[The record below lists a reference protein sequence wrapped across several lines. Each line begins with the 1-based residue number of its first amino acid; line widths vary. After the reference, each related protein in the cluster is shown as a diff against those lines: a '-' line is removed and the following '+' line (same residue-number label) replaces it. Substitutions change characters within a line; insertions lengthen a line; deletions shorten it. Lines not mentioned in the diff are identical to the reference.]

1 MPSTNSTVVSALVCG
16 IFTLGEILLG
26 SGAALA
32 DDFRVDNE
40 VFIGKQSEPASRSTT
55 IFHNGVVYDFM
66 AEPNEVIVLD
76 KAAERFVLLDMAR
89 RIRSD
94 LSIEDVTAFTAQLR
108 RSAENH
114 RDPFISF
121 LANPKFEEKFD
132 ETSSELTLS
141 SEWMIYR
148 IVLQSVDSPQLA
160 RQYREF
166 CDWYARLNTM
176 LHQGAKPPTAR
187 LLVNEAISRHAATAR
202 EVRLTITPKKTFPPR
217 RTILRSRHQVI
228 RQVAEADLDRVTQTR
243 QFMSIFKPVSFEQYR
258 TAEHL

>member
-1 MPSTNSTVVSALVCG
+1 MRSTNSTLVSALALG
-16 IFTLGEILLG
+16 IFTLGGILL
-26 SGAALA
+26 SGGAVLGE
-32 DDFRVDNE
+32 DFRVDNE
-40 VFIGKQSEPASRSTT
+40 VFVGKRTDPASRSTT

-66 AEPNEVIVLD
+66 DEPDEVIVLD

-94 LSIEDVTAFTAQLR
+94 LSVEDVTTFTTQLQ
-108 RSAENH
+108 RSAEKNG
-114 RDPFISF
+114 DPFIGF
-121 LANPKFEEKFD
+121 LANPKFDEQFD
-132 ETSSELTLS
+132 EGSSELTLS

-148 IVLQSVDSPQLA
+148 LELQSAGSPQLA
-160 RQYREF
+160 HQYREF

-202 EVRLTITPKKTFPPR
+202 EVELTVTPKKTFPPVR
-217 RTILRSRHQVI
+217 VTLRSRHQVI
-228 RQVAEADLDRVTQTR
+228 RQVAEADLDRVTQAR

-258 TAEHL
+258 AAERL